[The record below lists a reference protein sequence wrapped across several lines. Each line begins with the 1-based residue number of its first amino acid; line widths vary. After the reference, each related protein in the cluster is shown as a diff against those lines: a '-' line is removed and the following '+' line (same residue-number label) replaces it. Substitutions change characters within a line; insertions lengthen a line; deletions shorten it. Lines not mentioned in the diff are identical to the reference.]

1 MVNDVIF
8 DFCGVLVDWQPQH
21 ALDGLFSEE
30 DVAAFFA
37 DDDHC
42 GFMYYD
48 DLHDRGTDYPELL
61 PAYEEEYGAQLAQM
75 MQAYAAHIDRTLV
88 GPMPGMPE
96 LLADLKRRGVR
107 VWGLTNWGRDTWPVM
122 AGRFAQLIE
131 ALDGV
136 VVSGRDGD
144 GAAKPDEAF
153 FNLALERFGVNR
165 ATTLFVDDSPYNIDG
180 ARAAGLPAIRF
191 VDAAGVRARTLGA

>member
-8 DFCGVLVDWQPQH
+8 DFCGVLVDWQPRR
-21 ALDGLFSEE
+21 ALDGLFPKQ
-30 DVAAFFA
+30 DIDAFFA
-37 DDDHC
+37 DDDRC

-61 PAYEEEYGAQLAQM
+61 PAYEEEYGTRLAQM
-75 MQAYAAHIDRTLV
+75 MRAYAAHIDRTLV
-88 GPMPGMPE
+88 GLMPGMPE
-96 LLADLKRRGVR
+96 LLADLKQRGVR

-122 AGRFAQLIE
+122 AGRFPQLIE

-144 GAAKPDEAF
+144 GAAKPDETF
-153 FNLALERFGVNR
+153 FSLALERFGVDR

>member
-8 DFCGVLVDWQPQH
+8 DFCGVLVDWQPRR
-21 ALDGLFSEE
+21 ALDGLFPEE

-37 DDDHC
+37 DDDRC

-75 MQAYAAHIDRTLV
+75 MRTYAAHIDRTLV

-96 LLADLKRRGVR
+96 LLADLKRRSVR

-122 AGRFAQLIE
+122 AGRFPQLIE

-144 GAAKPDEAF
+144 GAAKPDETF
-153 FNLALERFGVNR
+153 FSLALERFSVDR